1 MLELFGNGPRA
12 LRTSPQCASNYDNW
26 VFPGVGESVSICPPR
41 LQTSSR
47 EGVQVDRSG
56 RREIVTAT
64 AAALILGILVSWGTI
79 YGLNRYLGP
88 GVDPYET
95 TGSMRTLPQFD

>member
-1 MLELFGNGPRA
+1 M
-12 LRTSPQCASNYDNW
+12 
-26 VFPGVGESVSICPPR
+26 
-41 LQTSSR
+41 
-47 EGVQVDRSG
+47 QVDRSG

-88 GVDPYET
+88 GVDSYET
-95 TGSMRTLPQFD
+95 TGSVRTLPQFD

>member
-1 MLELFGNGPRA
+1 
-12 LRTSPQCASNYDNW
+12 
-26 VFPGVGESVSICPPR
+26 
-41 LQTSSR
+41 
-47 EGVQVDRSG
+47 VDRSG

-95 TGSMRTLPQFD
+95 TGSVPILPQSD